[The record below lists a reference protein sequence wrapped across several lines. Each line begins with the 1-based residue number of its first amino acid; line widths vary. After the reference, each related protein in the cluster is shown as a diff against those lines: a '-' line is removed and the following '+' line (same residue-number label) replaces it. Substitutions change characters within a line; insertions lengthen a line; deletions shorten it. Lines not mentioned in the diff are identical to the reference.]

1 MIKPYTLVAG
11 RITQEIAE
19 LETVCSRAE
28 QAISAAKRN
37 PADQDFY
44 MDSAAL
50 SLHDWYSG
58 LERTFHFIA
67 SRLEENVPQGH
78 EWHRELL
85 QQMQL
90 DVAGVRPPV
99 LSQQAV
105 SRLDEYLRFRH
116 VLRNV
121 YSFNLQPERI
131 EALVTSLG
139 ETYGL
144 VKAELMQCAEFLK
157 ELSQADE

>member
-1 MIKPYTLVAG
+1 MISRYALVSS
-11 RITQEIAE
+11 RILQE
-19 LETVCSRAE
+19 LEDLEAVCDRAE
-28 QAISAAKRN
+28 RALSAARQN

-58 LERTFHFIA
+58 LEKVMTFIA
-67 SRLEENVPQGH
+67 TRLEENVPQGKD
-78 EWHRELL
+78 WHRELL
-85 QQMQL
+85 HQMQL
-90 DVAGVRPPV
+90 EIPEVRPAV
-99 LSQQAV
+99 FSKSTV

-131 EALVTSLG
+131 EALVSGLRITFESVRTDLEAFAAFLRQITDLG
-139 ETYGL
+139 
-144 VKAELMQCAEFLK
+144 
-157 ELSQADE
+157 S

>member
-11 RITQEIAE
+11 RITQEVAE
-19 LETVCSRAE
+19 LEAVCSRAE

-58 LERTFHFIA
+58 LERILHFIA
-67 SRLEENVPQGH
+67 SRLEENVPQGR

-85 QQMQL
+85 QQMLL
-90 DVAGVRPPV
+90 DIPGIRPAV
-99 LSQQAV
+99 LSRQAV

-144 VKAELMQCAEFLK
+144 VKVELMQFAEFLEK
-157 ELSQADE
+157 LSRE